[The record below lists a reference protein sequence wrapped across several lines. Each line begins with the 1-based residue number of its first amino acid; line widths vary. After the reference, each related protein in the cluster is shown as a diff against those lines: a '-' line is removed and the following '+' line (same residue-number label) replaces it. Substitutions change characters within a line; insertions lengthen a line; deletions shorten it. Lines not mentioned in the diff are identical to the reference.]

1 MVRFTCPKCKVL
13 FIVSREWM
21 NQNRWRRRGPYFEFR
36 CPNGCYLGKQY
47 TFELIE
53 AIRQFKEERTK
64 E

>member
-1 MVRFTCPKCKVL
+1 
-13 FIVSREWM
+13 M